1 MRVLLTTLTTIF
13 LVSLILD
20 LINNYNVKTAVKTV
34 KEMGIGYNLGNLFDS
49 YNFSK
54 EIKTPDE
61 QITLWGNSLPTKKMI
76 SNIKK
81 YGFKT
86 IRFPVTWMHFIDE
99 YGNVN
104 SEWMSRVKEVVNWI
118 VKKNLYCVL
127 NIQNDAEKG
136 GWLYD
141 GISAKNKYINLWRQ
155 IAEEFKHYNEYL
167 VFESINKF
175 SLLSMYNLNYAYEIL
190 FNLTQSFVDIIRNSG
205 GYNLNRLLIISG
217 MDGLLTYTCSP
228 YYKLPIDSSNKLAI
242 SIHYE
247 TPIPFTKSIKDSS
260 WGSETQYKTIIH
272 EFDIIKDYYINKGI
286 PIIFPEIGVLTEI
299 NKQLI
304 AIREY
309 LYFIFSISI
318 DYGVMPFLWDT
329 SNKKVGD
336 MNYYNRETNEW
347 YDQKLSEIFLNISK
361 DEYIRVFDFYYK
373 TNIEIITEASYSGD
387 YFVALKNLKPL
398 KIIING
404 NLYGTLFD
412 DYDFSVSSKSS
423 DGEFFDIQFGP
434 ENGKKQYD
442 GTIIYTFDVSNYDC
456 TTYIEV
462 IKWFPDEMTFN
473 NLTIEYNESFSS
485 FNYKKFKSS
494 ISNEII

>member
-1 MRVLLTTLTTIF
+1 MQILLNILIAIF
-13 LVSLILD
+13 LISLILD
-20 LINNYNVKTAVKTV
+20 LINNYNIKTAVKTV
-34 KEMGIGYNLGNLFDS
+34 NEMGIGYNLGNLFDS

-86 IRFPVTWMHFIDE
+86 IRFPVTWMNFMDE
-99 YGNVN
+99 HGNVN

-141 GISAKNKYINLWRQ
+141 GITAKNKYINLWRQ
-155 IAEEFKHYNEYL
+155 IAEEFKYYNEYL
-167 VFESINKF
+167 VFESINKVSF
-175 SLLSMYNLNYAYEIL
+175 YSRYNINYAYDIL
-190 FNLTQSFVDIIRNSG
+190 LNLTQSFVDIIRGSG
-205 GYNLNRLLIISG
+205 QYNLKRLLIISG
-217 MDGLLTYTCSP
+217 MDDLFTYTCSP

-242 SIHYE
+242 SLHYD
-247 TPIPFTKSIKDSS
+247 TPRYFTIYNSDSS
-260 WGSETQYKTIIH
+260 WGSEKEYKSVIN

-286 PIIFPEIGVLTEI
+286 PIILPDIGVKTEI

-304 AIREY
+304 SIREY
-309 LYFIFSISI
+309 LYSIFSISI
-318 DYGVMPFLWDT
+318 DYGIMPFLWDT
-329 SNKKVGD
+329 SNKKEGD

-347 YDQKLSEIFLNISK
+347 YDQKLSEIFLKLSRDKHIKIS
-361 DEYIRVFDFYYK
+361 DFYYT
-373 TNIEIITEASYSGD
+373 TNIETTSETSDYGDFYIIIGN
-387 YFVALKNLKPL
+387 KKPL
-398 KIIING
+398 KIILNA

-434 ENGKKQYD
+434 ENGKRQYD

-456 TTYIEV
+456 TTYIEI

-473 NLTIEYNESFSS
+473 NVTIEYNESFSS

>member
-1 MRVLLTTLTTIF
+1 
-13 LVSLILD
+13 
-20 LINNYNVKTAVKTV
+20 
-34 KEMGIGYNLGNLFDS
+34 
-49 YNFSK
+49 
-54 EIKTPDE
+54 
-61 QITLWGNSLPTKKMI
+61 
-76 SNIKK
+76 
-81 YGFKT
+81 
-86 IRFPVTWMHFIDE
+86 
-99 YGNVN
+99 
-104 SEWMSRVKEVVNWI
+104 
-118 VKKNLYCVL
+118 
-127 NIQNDAEKG
+127 
-136 GWLYD
+136 
-141 GISAKNKYINLWRQ
+141 
-155 IAEEFKHYNEYL
+155 
-167 VFESINKF
+167 
-175 SLLSMYNLNYAYEIL
+175 
-190 FNLTQSFVDIIRNSG
+190 
-205 GYNLNRLLIISG
+205 
-217 MDGLLTYTCSP
+217 MDGLLIFTCSP

-242 SIHYE
+242 SIHYDI
-247 TPIPFTKSIKDSS
+247 PISFTKEKTDSS

-272 EFDIIKDYYINKGI
+272 EFDMIKDYYINKGI

-336 MNYYNRETNEW
+336 RNYYNRETNEW

-361 DEYIRVFDFYYK
+361 DKHIRIFDFYYK
-373 TNIEIITEASYSGD
+373 TNIEIITEASYTGD

-412 DYDFSVSSKSS
+412 YYDFSVSSKSS

-456 TTYIEV
+456 TAFIEIV
-462 IKWFPDEMTFN
+462 KLSVRLEISEGISQ
-473 NLTIEYNESFSS
+473 LVATICAYLSFSNHFS
-485 FNYKKFKSS
+485 TK
-494 ISNEII
+494 ISNTQKY